1 MKIDEIN
8 KFEKVT
14 TQLNSLYEELSALSK
29 KSQNDAL
36 NKFKLKFVNLALQEA
51 NNLLGAKYKPFGDFE
66 KFDDEDLP
74 TNSDVTMM
82 LGQYLSCIEKLRAD
96 NIQMRHGNWYW
107 LANGKESDI
116 RTSRPNKIKE

>member
-1 MKIDEIN
+1 MKLDEIN

-14 TQLNSLYEELSALSK
+14 TQLSSLYGELSALSK

-51 NNLLGAKYKPFGDFE
+51 NSLLGTNYKPFDDFE
-66 KFDDEDLP
+66 TFDDEDLP

-82 LGQYLSCIEKLRAD
+82 LGQYLSCMEKLRAD
-96 NIQMRHGNWYW
+96 NIQIRHGYWYW
-107 LANGKESDI
+107 LANGKETDI
-116 RTSRPNKIKE
+116 RTSRPDKIKE